1 MATTYED
8 IDINQGTDIAIE
20 LDCVDEDGSVKNLT
34 NHSIAA
40 KMKRTYNSTDAS
52 DIQAFNAIVQSPADA
67 GKLTLSLT
75 NVTNQRLLE
84 RGRYVYDAELSF
96 VDSDDNTIIER
107 ILEGQINVIP
117 QVT

>member
-8 IDINQGTDIAIE
+8 LEINQGADIAIE
-20 LDCVDEDGSVKNLT
+20 LECVEEDGSVKNLT

-40 KMKRTYNSTDAS
+40 KMKRTFNSTDTS
-52 DIQAFNAIVQSPADA
+52 DIQAFNAVVQSPADA

-75 NVTNQRLLE
+75 NAQTSTLR

-107 ILEGQINVIP
+107 ILEGQVNVLP

>member
-8 IDINQGTDIAIE
+8 LDFNQGADVAVE
-20 LDCVDEDGSVKNLT
+20 LDCTEISGDIKNLT

-40 KMKRTYNSTDAS
+40 KMKRTYKSTDA
-52 DIQAFNAIVQSPADA
+52 DEYKRLI
-67 GKLTLSLT
+67 T
-75 NVTNQRLLE
+75 NSQTGALRT
-84 RGRYVYDAELSF
+84 GRWVYDAELSF

-107 ILEGQINVIP
+107 ILEGQINVLP

>member
-20 LDCVDEDGSVKNLT
+20 LECVDEAGAVKNLA
-34 NHSIAA
+34 NHQIAA
-40 KMKRTYNSTDAS
+40 KMKRTYNSTDAA
-52 DIQAFNAIVQSPADA
+52 DIQAFNSIVQSPATA

-75 NVTNQRLLE
+75 NTQTSSLR

-96 VDSDDNTIIER
+96 VDSDSNTIIER
-107 ILEGQINVIP
+107 ILEGQINVLP

>member
-8 IDINQGTDIAIE
+8 LDFNQGADVAVELNCTEISGDI
-20 LDCVDEDGSVKNLT
+20 KNLT

-40 KMKRTYNSTDAS
+40 KMKRTYKSTDAE
-52 DIQAFNAIVQSPADA
+52 DIQTFNAIVQSPSTA

-75 NVTNQRLLE
+75 NAQTAALRK
-84 RGRYVYDAELSF
+84 GRWVYDAELSF
-96 VDSDDNTIIER
+96 VDSDNNTIIER
-107 ILEGQINVIP
+107 ILEGQINVLP

>member
-8 IDINQGTDIAIE
+8 IDINQGADIAIE
-20 LDCVDEDGSVKNLT
+20 LDCVDEDGSVKDLA

-52 DIQAFNAIVQSPADA
+52 DIQAFNAIVQSPAAA

-75 NVTNQRLLE
+75 NAQTSTLR

-96 VDSDDNTIIER
+96 VDSDSNTIIER

>member
-8 IDINQGTDIAIE
+8 LEINQGADIAIE
-20 LDCVDEDGSVKNLT
+20 LECVEEDGSVKNLT
-34 NHSIAA
+34 NHSINA
-40 KMKRTYNSTDAS
+40 KMKRTYNSTDTS
-52 DIQAFNAIVQSPADA
+52 DIQAFNAVVQSPADA

-75 NVTNQRLLE
+75 NAQTSTLR

-107 ILEGQINVIP
+107 ILEGQVNVLP

>member
-8 IDINQGTDIAIE
+8 IDINQGADIAIE
-20 LDCVDEDGSVKNLT
+20 IECTDQSGAVKDLT
-34 NHSIAA
+34 NHSINA
-40 KMKRTYNSTDAS
+40 KMKRTYNSTDTS
-52 DIQAFNAIVQSPADA
+52 DIQAFNAVVQSPADA

-75 NVTNQRLLE
+75 NAQTSTLR

-107 ILEGQINVIP
+107 ILEGQVNVLP

>member
-8 IDINQGTDIAIE
+8 IDVNQGADIAIE
-20 LDCVDEDGSVKNLT
+20 IECTDPSGAVKDLT

-40 KMKRTYNSTDAS
+40 KMKRTYKSTDAE
-52 DIQAFNAIVQSPADA
+52 DIQAFNAIVQSPSSG

-75 NVTNQRLLE
+75 NSQTGALRK
-84 RGRYVYDAELSF
+84 GRWVYDAELSF
-96 VDSDDNTIIER
+96 VDSDSNTIIER
-107 ILEGQINVIP
+107 ILEGQINVLP

>member
-8 IDINQGTDIAIE
+8 LDFNQGADVAVE
-20 LDCVDEDGSVKNLT
+20 LDCTETSGDIKNLT

-52 DIQAFNAIVQSPADA
+52 DIQAFNAIVQSPAAA

-75 NVTNQRLLE
+75 NAQTSTLR

-96 VDSDDNTIIER
+96 VDSDSNTIIER

>member
-8 IDINQGTDIAIE
+8 IDINQGADVAVE
-20 LDCVDEDGSVKNLT
+20 LDCTELSGDIKNLT

-40 KMKRTYNSTDAS
+40 KMKRTYNSTDAE
-52 DIQAFNAIVQSPADA
+52 DIQAFNAIIQSPATA
-67 GKLTLSLT
+67 GKITLSLT
-75 NVTNQRLLE
+75 NAQTSTLR

-107 ILEGQINVIP
+107 ILEGQINVLP

>member
-8 IDINQGTDIAIE
+8 LEINQGADIAIE
-20 LDCVDEDGSVKNLT
+20 LECVEEDGSVKNLT
-34 NHSIAA
+34 NHSINA
-40 KMKRTYNSTDAS
+40 KMKRTYNSTDTS
-52 DIQAFNAIVQSPADA
+52 DIQAFNAVVQSPADA

-75 NVTNQRLLE
+75 NSQTAALRK
-84 RGRYVYDAELSF
+84 GRWVYDAELSF

-107 ILEGQINVIP
+107 ILEGQVNVLP

>member
-75 NVTNQRLLE
+75 NSQTAALRK
-84 RGRYVYDAELSF
+84 GRYVYDAELSF

>member
-8 IDINQGTDIAIE
+8 IDINQGADIAIE
-20 LDCVDEDGSVKNLT
+20 LDCVDEDGSVKDLA

-40 KMKRTYNSTDAS
+40 KMKRTYNSTDSA
-52 DIQAFNAIVQSPADA
+52 DIQTFNAIVQSPPSA

-75 NVTNQRLLE
+75 NAQTSTLR

>member
-40 KMKRTYNSTDAS
+40 KMKRTYKSTDAD
-52 DIQAFNAIVQSPADA
+52 DIQAFNAIIQSPATA
-67 GKLTLSLT
+67 GKITLSLT
-75 NVTNQRLLE
+75 NSQTGALRT
-84 RGRYVYDAELSF
+84 GRWVYDAELSF

-107 ILEGQINVIP
+107 ILEGQINVLP
-117 QVT
+117 QVTS

>member
-8 IDINQGTDIAIE
+8 LDFNQGADVAVE
-20 LDCVDEDGSVKNLT
+20 LDCTEISGDIKNLT

-40 KMKRTYNSTDAS
+40 KMKRTYNSTDAA
-52 DIQAFNAIVQSPADA
+52 DIQAFNAIVQSPPDA

-75 NVTNQRLLE
+75 NAQTSTLR

>member
-8 IDINQGTDIAIE
+8 IDINQGADIAIE
-20 LDCVDEDGSVKNLT
+20 IECTDPSGAVKDLT
-34 NHSIAA
+34 NHSIDA

-75 NVTNQRLLE
+75 NSQTSTLRK
-84 RGRYVYDAELSF
+84 GRYVYDAELSF

>member
-8 IDINQGTDIAIE
+8 LEINQGADIAIE
-20 LDCVDEDGSVKNLT
+20 LECVEEDGSVKNLT
-34 NHSIAA
+34 NHSINA
-40 KMKRTYNSTDAS
+40 KMKRTYNSTDTS
-52 DIQAFNAIVQSPADA
+52 DIQAFNAVVQSPADA

-75 NVTNQRLLE
+75 NAQTSTLR

-107 ILEGQINVIP
+107 ILEGQINVLP
-117 QVT
+117 GVT

>member
-8 IDINQGTDIAIE
+8 IDINQGADIAIE

-52 DIQAFNAIVQSPADA
+52 DIQAFNAIVQSPSDA

-75 NVTNQRLLE
+75 NAQTSTLR

>member
-8 IDINQGTDIAIE
+8 IDVNQGADIAIE
-20 LDCVDEDGSVKNLT
+20 IECTDPSGAVKDLT

-40 KMKRTYNSTDAS
+40 KMKRTYNSTDAE
-52 DIQAFNAIVQSPADA
+52 DIQAFNAIIQSPPTA
-67 GKLTLSLT
+67 GKITLSLT
-75 NVTNQRLLE
+75 NTQTSTLR

-96 VDSDDNTIIER
+96 VDSDSNTIIER
-107 ILEGQINVIP
+107 ILEGQINVLP

>member
-8 IDINQGTDIAIE
+8 LDFNQGADVAVE
-20 LDCVDEDGSVKNLT
+20 LDCTEISGDIKNLT

-52 DIQAFNAIVQSPADA
+52 DIQAFNAIVQSPAAA

-75 NVTNQRLLE
+75 NAQTSTLR

-96 VDSDDNTIIER
+96 VDSDSNTIIER

>member
-8 IDINQGTDIAIE
+8 IDVNQGADIAIE
-20 LDCVDEDGSVKNLT
+20 IECTDPSGAVKDLT

-40 KMKRTYNSTDAS
+40 KMKRTYKSTDAE
-52 DIQAFNAIVQSPADA
+52 DIQAFNAIVQSPSSG

-75 NVTNQRLLE
+75 NSQTGALRK
-84 RGRYVYDAELSF
+84 GRWVYDAEISF
-96 VDSDDNTIIER
+96 VDSDSNTIIER

>member
-75 NVTNQRLLE
+75 NSQTAALRK
-84 RGRYVYDAELSF
+84 GRYVYDAELSF

-107 ILEGQINVIP
+107 ILEGQINVLP

>member
-20 LDCVDEDGSVKNLT
+20 LECVDEDGSVKNLT

-40 KMKRTYNSTDAS
+40 KMKRTYNSTDAA
-52 DIQAFNAIVQSPADA
+52 DIQAFNAIVQSPATG

-75 NVTNQRLLE
+75 NSQTSTLR

-107 ILEGQINVIP
+107 ILEGQINVLP
-117 QVT
+117 GVT

>member
-8 IDINQGTDIAIE
+8 LEINQGADIAIE
-20 LDCVDEDGSVKNLT
+20 LECVEEDGSVKNLT
-34 NHSIAA
+34 NHSINA
-40 KMKRTYNSTDAS
+40 KMKRTFNSTDTS
-52 DIQAFNAIVQSPADA
+52 DIQAFNAVVQSPADA

-75 NVTNQRLLE
+75 NAQTSTLR

-107 ILEGQINVIP
+107 ILEGQVNVLP